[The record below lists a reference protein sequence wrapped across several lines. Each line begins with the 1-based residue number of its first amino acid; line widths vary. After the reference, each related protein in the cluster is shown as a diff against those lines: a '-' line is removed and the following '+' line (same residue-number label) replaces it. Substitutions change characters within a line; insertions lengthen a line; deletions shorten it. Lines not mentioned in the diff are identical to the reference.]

1 MASNEKK
8 PSPQEEEIPVD
19 KEIKD
24 QPQGQK
30 DQKAAEKAPDTAG
43 SAAGEP
49 ESAEP
54 SVEDEAEKLRKE
66 MDALNER
73 MLRLM
78 AEYDNYRKRTAREK
92 DAIYPDAVAAT
103 VEKFLPVLDNFQRAL
118 EAPCGDEEFK
128 KGMSMICDGLVN
140 VLTGLGVEPVG
151 QVGEEFSPTI
161 HNAVMHVEDES
172 LGKNVV
178 SQVFQKG
185 YRIGDKILRYA
196 MVQQAN

>member
-1 MASNEKK
+1 MASSEKK
-8 PSPQEEEIPVD
+8 PSPQREEAPEDEKIENCP
-19 KEIKD
+19 K
-24 QPQGQK
+24 GQ
-30 DQKAAEKAPDTAG
+30 DAVETAQQAPDSAG
-43 SAAGEP
+43 SPNGEDEAA
-49 ESAEP
+49 AP

-118 EAPCGDEEFK
+118 EAPCSDEEFK
-128 KGMSMICDGLVN
+128 KGMAMICDGLVS

-151 QVGEEFSPTI
+151 QVGEEFSPTL
-161 HNAVMHVEDES
+161 HNAVMHVDDES

-178 SQVFQKG
+178 AQVFQKG
-185 YRIGDKILRYA
+185 YRIGDRILRYA